1 MTGDERGDGDARLGA
16 IAAALSIG
24 ALQRHVF
31 LCAQA
36 STPKCASHEEGT
48 ASWRALKS
56 ALKAT
61 GLADAPPPWRG
72 RGDGPPPET
81 PVGTG
86 RVLRTK
92 ADCLRICEQ
101 GPIAVVYP
109 DGVWY
114 RNVTPDVVERIVTE
128 HLIGGTPVADHVF
141 AVDDLAGAAPDLPEE
156 RG

>member
-1 MTGDERGDGDARLGA
+1 MSGDARRNGDARLEA

-24 ALQRHVF
+24 ALDRHVF

-36 STPKCASHEEGT
+36 STPKCASHEASA

-56 ALKAT
+56 SLKLS
-61 GLADAPPPWRG
+61 GLSDPPPPWRG
-72 RGDGPPPET
+72 RVAGPPPET
-81 PVGTG
+81 PAGTG

-114 RNVTPDVVERIVTE
+114 RNVTPDVVERIVAE
-128 HLIGGTPVADHVF
+128 HLIGGTPVEDHVF
-141 AVDDLAGAAPDLPEE
+141 AVDELTGSPPAPSGGYD
-156 RG
+156 